1 MKRKAIWSAVLL
13 SLLFLAG
20 CASGTIDPSNSMVT
34 MPPANEGIIKTEPDN
49 AQNQDATPP
58 STAPDVYE
66 ADAIYV
72 LKDNLK
78 TMDETVDY
86 QGIEYTINSIEF
98 SKALGGRDQS
108 LINYFNEELD
118 ASGNLLGAQSYIF
131 INITIKN
138 TTDETREELVN
149 KDFVRVTDDLQLLET
164 GAEARYNE
172 NPQPDHSVANR
183 HHFFL
188 APGESA
194 TFEEIYIIDDE
205 HLTGELHYLL
215 GDAGS
220 DGDNARNKFICV
232 GDKIGR

>member
-1 MKRKAIWSAVLL
+1 MNRKVIWSAALL
-13 SLLFLAG
+13 SLFFLTG
-20 CASGTIDPSNSMVT
+20 CTPENTKPVDPIVIAPS
-34 MPPANEGIIKTEPDN
+34 ANEGIIKTEPDDT
-49 AQNQDATPP
+49 QNQDAPSP

-66 ADAIYV
+66 ADAIHV

-78 TMDETVDY
+78 TMDETVAY
-86 QGIEYTINSIEF
+86 QGIEYTINFIEF
-98 SKALGGRDQS
+98 SKELGGRDQS

-138 TTDETREELVN
+138 TTAETKEELVN

-172 NPQPDHSVANR
+172 NPQPNHSVANR